1 MVAVALLA
9 CALAVAAGSESS
21 PSVTPEDAIG
31 YRVRAIDA
39 RSQAWI
45 RAGASGSATF
55 RSLLARLSKSDLI
68 VYVVT
73 VDRISG
79 GAAGQLFFV
88 TATPR
93 ARYVRI
99 EVAAD
104 RNLKDMVALVGHELQ
119 HAVEIADAPRVR
131 SPQSMALLYLGMP
144 ENSFRSQYDSVAARV
159 TESRIRNEFA
169 GYRAGPP
176 SNSEGQSLAR
186 RWPEGAHRFASER

>member
-21 PSVTPEDAIG
+21 PSVTPEAIG

-55 RSLLARLSKSDLI
+55 RSLLARLSKGDLI

-176 SNSEGQSLAR
+176 SNPEGQSLAALAR
-186 RWPEGAHRFASER
+186 GRSSLRE